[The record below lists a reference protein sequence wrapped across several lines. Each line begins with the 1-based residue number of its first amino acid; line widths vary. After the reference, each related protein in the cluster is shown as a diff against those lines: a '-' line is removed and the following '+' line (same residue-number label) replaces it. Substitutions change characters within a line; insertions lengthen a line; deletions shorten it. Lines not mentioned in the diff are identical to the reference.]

1 MNGNLVIGCVT
12 MAVCVGIQCLVV
24 SIMLRVLDSIE
35 QRGWIRATV
44 PGASTIL
51 TVIMLM
57 MVGGNFVQ
65 MAIWA
70 VVFMN
75 LGEFTDFATAFYH
88 STVNFATLGYGDLV
102 MSEKRRLLGALEAVN
117 GVLMIGLSTSVL
129 FAILNVLMQ
138 RAWSELG
145 SKVKTRPGGRGGR

>member
-1 MNGNLVIGCVT
+1 
-12 MAVCVGIQCLVV
+12 
-24 SIMLRVLDSIE
+24 
-35 QRGWIRATV
+35 
-44 PGASTIL
+44 
-51 TVIMLM
+51 
-57 MVGGNFVQ
+57 
-65 MAIWA
+65 
-70 VVFMN
+70 VFMN

>member
-12 MAVCVGIQCLVV
+12 MAVCVAIQCIVV
-24 SIMLRVLDSIE
+24 SIMLRALYRIE
-35 QRGWIRATV
+35 GRGLIRTTEL
-44 PGASTIL
+44 GASIIL
-51 TVIMLM
+51 AVVMLI

-70 VVFMN
+70 LVFVN

-88 STVNFATLGYGDLV
+88 STVNFATLGYGDIV

-129 FAILNVLMQ
+129 FTILSALMQ
-138 RAWSELG
+138 RAWAERG
-145 SKVKTRPGGRGGR
+145 SKVKTRPGDRGV